1 MTAAVYP
8 KSSGLNPGLSGI
20 PTTET
25 EKADEVRETRIDL
38 SRKDPKLVKKL
49 DFWALLGY
57 KDINKASDNE
67 ETRNEK

>member
-1 MTAAVYP
+1 M
-8 KSSGLNPGLSGI
+8 
-20 PTTET
+20 TET

-38 SRKDPKLVKKL
+38 SRKVPKLVKKL

>member
-1 MTAAVYP
+1 MTE
-8 KSSGLNPGLSGI
+8 S
-20 PTTET
+20 

-57 KDINKASDNE
+57 KDINKASDNK